1 MLHLINIVFDDQRNK
16 FNSSLP
22 AAMLIHKRIW
32 NSSAAL
38 EPNSITNLSR
48 KYDFQWITQF
58 GNKTRPQECEDA
70 YMASTY
76 TFGASGEL
84 ISFGRLEYVWLAQ
97 WIQKRHSRA

>member
-1 MLHLINIVFDDQRNK
+1 
-16 FNSSLP
+16 
-22 AAMLIHKRIW
+22 MLIREEMKQQQ
-32 NSSAAL
+32 SAAL

-70 YMASTY
+70 YMLSTY

-84 ISFGRLEYVWLAQ
+84 ISFGRVVCMCVCGAMNTKKTQ
-97 WIQKRHSRA
+97 RRIMK